1 MSKRT
6 DQVAALLQKEV
17 GNQIALIE
25 LPFLT
30 TISKVEVTPDLKWGK
45 VWITVLTEK
54 SEDEKAVLNVLKE
67 HIFDL
72 QGEVNRHLKMKI
84 VPRISFVID
93 KSEQYSAHINK
104 LIQKT
109 HEEDGTKDE

>member
-17 GNQIALIE
+17 GRLIHEIE

-45 VWITVLTEK
+45 IWITVLTQNEA
-54 SEDEKAVLNVLKE
+54 DEQAVMKILRE
-67 HIFDL
+67 HIFDI
-72 QGEVNRHLKMKI
+72 QGEVNRHLHMKI

-93 KSEQYSAHINK
+93 TSEQFSAHINE
-104 LIQKT
+104 LIKKT
-109 HEEDGTKDE
+109 HDEE